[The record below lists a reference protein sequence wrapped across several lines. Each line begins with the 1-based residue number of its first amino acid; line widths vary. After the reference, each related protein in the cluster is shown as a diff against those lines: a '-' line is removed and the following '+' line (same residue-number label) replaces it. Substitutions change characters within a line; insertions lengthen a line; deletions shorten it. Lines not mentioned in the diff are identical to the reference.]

1 MYTECT
7 PKQLI
12 LQGLGKRRI
21 EITNDADVSTS
32 DGGLVLL
39 HQIEKKYKIL
49 QRLSRCFQDNRQAAR
64 VEHSVLQLLSQ
75 RIYGLCQGYEDLN
88 DHDQWR
94 NDPLLSLVC
103 GKENG
108 NGLSGKST
116 LNRLEL
122 GKETAEYGDRYNK
135 ITWADDQI
143 EHLLVDIFL
152 DSFRSAP
159 KEIIL
164 DFDATDD
171 PLHGNQE
178 GRFFHG
184 YYDSYC
190 YLPLYVFS
198 GAFPL
203 AAKLRS
209 SNIDASTGTVEFLEM
224 MVPRIRSRFP
234 KVRIVFRAD
243 SGFCREA
250 IMKYCEDKK
259 IKYVIGLPKNE
270 RLKKA
275 LGKYMHQAKKGYELT
290 GNAYRVFT
298 DLDYRTKKT
307 WSKSRRV
314 VGKAEHLSKGV
325 NPRFVVTNFT
335 PLEWAASTLY
345 EKLYCGRGDMEN
357 RIKEQQLYL
366 FADRTSSGWMSSNQ
380 LRLWFSTFAYIF
392 FVLLREKYLSDSDWR
407 KSQSSTLRLKV
418 LKVAASVC
426 VTVRRIRI
434 RLPYAYPYWDSWIKF
449 SQAV

>member
-1 MYTECT
+1 MNTECT

-12 LQGLGKRRI
+12 LQGLGKRKV
-21 EITNDADVSTS
+21 EITNDADVATS
-32 DGGLVLL
+32 DGGLILL
-39 HQIEKKYKIL
+39 HQIEKKFRIIR
-49 QRLSRCFQDNRQAAR
+49 RLARCFQDNRLASR
-64 VEHSVLQLLSQ
+64 VEHTVPQILSQ

-108 NGLSGKST
+108 DALSGKST

-122 GKETAEYGDRYNK
+122 GKETSEYGDRYNK
-135 ITWADDQI
+135 IKWDDDKI

-152 DSFRSAP
+152 DSFSSAP
-159 KEIIL
+159 DQIIL

-171 PLHGNQE
+171 PLYGNQE

-190 YLPLYVFS
+190 YLPLYVFAGS
-198 GAFPL
+198 FPL
-203 AAKLRS
+203 AAKLRP
-209 SNIDASTGTVEFLEM
+209 SNIDASAGTVELLEM
-224 MVPRIRSRFP
+224 IVPRIRERFP
-234 KVRIVFRAD
+234 KVRITFRAD

-250 IMKYCEDKK
+250 IMKHCENNR
-259 IKYVIGLPKNE
+259 IKYVIGLPKNN

-275 LGKYMHQAKKGYELT
+275 LGKAMYKAEKEFEQT
-290 GNAYRVFT
+290 GTAARVFT
-298 DLDYRTKKT
+298 DLDYRTQKS

-314 VGKAEHLSKGV
+314 VGKAEHLPKGA
-325 NPRFVVTNFT
+325 NPRFVVTNLT
-335 PLEWAASTLY
+335 PLQWSATTLY
-345 EKLYCGRGDMEN
+345 EKLYCGRGEMEN

-366 FADRTSSGWMSSNQ
+366 FADRTSTGWMSSNQ

-392 FVLLREKYLSDSDWR
+392 FVLLREKYLAESEWE

-418 LKVAASVC
+418 LKVAASVR
-426 VTVRRIRI
+426 VTTRRIRI
-434 RLPYAYPYWDSWIKF
+434 RLPYAYPYWDSWIRF
-449 SQAV
+449 YQAA